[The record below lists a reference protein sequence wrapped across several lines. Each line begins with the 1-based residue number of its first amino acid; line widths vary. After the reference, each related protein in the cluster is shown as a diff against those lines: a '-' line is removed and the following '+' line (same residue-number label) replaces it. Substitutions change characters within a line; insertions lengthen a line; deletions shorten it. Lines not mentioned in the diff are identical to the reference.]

1 MLNPFTAFWNKDY
14 HSSVGKIIL
23 KNLISLK
30 NSLDQDFDNNLANS
44 GIFFADDCFVGLR
57 NLGFLQD
64 DNFVRALGPRA
75 NDPILMGR
83 IWRLWIVSWSLSS
96 KWGDEGMII
105 DLGTYNG
112 KALFSACKYACL
124 SNPKVNL
131 KNKRIIAADL
141 FENPPEEAKKK
152 EHGPLLFETV
162 KNQFRGFPK
171 AEIIKGLLPFSLADT
186 NFDQGIS
193 WCQIDLNSAQA
204 DTSSFEFIYKHLL
217 PGSHVIFDDYG
228 FSRYKDTQF
237 KLDNFLSNHGNERI
251 CELPTGQGL
260 LIKT

>member
-83 IWRLWIVSWSLSS
+83 IWRLWIVSWSLS

-105 DLGTYNG
+105 DLARITERHYE
-112 KALFSACKYACL
+112 FCKYACL

-141 FENPPEEAKKK
+141 FETGRGKRKNMA
-152 EHGPLLFETV
+152 HCFETV
-162 KNQFRGFPK
+162 KNQFRGYPK

-193 WCQIDLNSAQA
+193 WCQI
-204 DTSSFEFIYKHLL
+204 
-217 PGSHVIFDDYG
+217 V
-228 FSRYKDTQF
+228 
-237 KLDNFLSNHGNERI
+237 
-251 CELPTGQGL
+251 
-260 LIKT
+260 